1 MTMRAE
7 DSLLDTL
14 TKGIPG
20 RIKGSNGKSG
30 LNILDVFWSCK
41 LNL

>member
-1 MTMRAE
+1 MTLKAE
-7 DSLLDTL
+7 SSPLDILAT
-14 TKGIPG
+14 GIPG

-30 LNILDVFWSCK
+30 LNTVDVFWSCK